1 MLLTLDGKGPR
12 YAQITRALRHMIQ
25 DGALPFDA
33 RLPPTRELARD
44 FGCSRNIVL
53 LAYEQ
58 LVLEGYL
65 VTRQGAGTFVSPAW
79 PRAARPVPAASPA
92 RALETPRLSQR
103 GRLGVEAAERA
114 REAMSRRPGM
124 TIDFI
129 YGLCEPDPRMMVR
142 FRSSFH
148 AAIRGHAF
156 RYGPPAGD
164 PDLRQQL
171 ADRIRA
177 ARGIAR
183 LPDQI
188 VVTSGTQQALDIC
201 ARLLLDPG
209 DQIIVED
216 PGYAAAHAA
225 FTAAGAKVVR
235 VPVDAQGLD
244 PARLPRDNGPVRAIY
259 VTPSHQFPTGAVM
272 PAARR
277 YALLEWAKRRGAYII
292 EDDYDGE
299 FRYVGRPIAALAGL
313 EAEGS
318 VIYCGTFA
326 KSLFPSLRLGYLA
339 VPPALARAVA
349 NGKWLCDLSS
359 SWLLQRTLTQL
370 MATGEYDRH
379 IRRMQKRYRERRH
392 ALLGALKHR
401 LGAEAEVEG
410 SAAGLHVV
418 VWLPNLPRDRVA
430 ALVESCAARGVGAYS
445 IDGHAVAPLPRAG
458 LLLGY
463 GLTDITQI
471 QRGVEL
477 LAEAYQEVMQIG
489 RPTRPGVQK
498 IRSQTGDHEIKRK
511 RIS

>member
-12 YAQITRALRHMIQ
+12 YAQITRALRGMIQ
-25 DGALPFDA
+25 EGVLPFDA

-65 VTRQGAGTFVSPAW
+65 VSRQGAGTFVAPAW
-79 PRAARPVPAASPA
+79 PRASGHTKTAAA
-92 RALETPRLSQR
+92 NRAPEVARLSQR
-103 GRLGVEAAERA
+103 GRQSVEVAEHA
-114 REAMSRRPGM
+114 RSVMARRYQGLR
-124 TIDFI
+124 IDFM
-129 YGLCEPDPRMMVR
+129 YGLCEPDPRVTVR
-142 FRSSFH
+142 LRSAFH
-148 AAIRGHAF
+148 AALRGGHAF

-164 PDLRQQL
+164 PELRQQL

-177 ARGIAR
+177 ARGIAST
-183 LPDQI
+183 PDQI

-201 ARLLLDPG
+201 VRLLLDPG
-209 DQIIVED
+209 DHIVVED
-216 PGYAAAHAA
+216 PGYTSA
-225 FTAAGAKVVR
+225 FAVFAAAGAKLIR
-235 VPVDAQGLD
+235 VPVDEHGLD
-244 PARLPRDNGPVRAIY
+244 PSKLPNRGPIRAIY

-277 YALLEWAKRRGAYII
+277 HALIDWARRRGAYVI

-313 EAEGS
+313 EAAGA
-318 VIYCGTFA
+318 VIYSGTFA

-339 VPPALARAVA
+339 VPSSLARAVA

-359 SWLLQRTLTQL
+359 SGLLQRTLAQL

-392 ALLGALKHR
+392 VLLSAVKQLLGAD
-401 LGAEAEVEG
+401 ATVEG

-418 VWLPNLPRDRVA
+418 VWLPNLPHHRVNA
-430 ALVESCAARGVGAYS
+430 VIESCAARGVGVYS
-445 IDGHAVAPLPRAG
+445 IAGHYHRPLTRAG
-458 LLLGY
+458 LVLGY
-463 GLTDITQI
+463 GLTDVAQI
-471 QRGVEL
+471 QLGIKV
-477 LAEAYQEVMQIG
+477 LADVYGEAAHLK
-489 RPTRPGVQK
+489 RRRPG
-498 IRSQTGDHEIKRK
+498 RR
-511 RIS
+511 